1 MPRYLLDTNA
11 LLWLLWNDPRLGPA
25 ARAVIADLANRVF
38 VSPVTIYEIAYK
50 HARGRLEKPVPEDL
64 TAAVAERGLFMLNL
78 TVSQS
83 ERAGR
88 MDYSNSAPKDRM
100 LVVQALTE
108 GLTLITADR
117 DMLRYSVPT
126 LNARR

>member
-1 MPRYLLDTNA
+1 MPNYLLDTNA

-25 ARAVIADLANRVF
+25 ARRIIADLVNRKF
-38 VSPVTIYEIAYK
+38 VSPLSIYEIAYK
-50 HARGRLEKPVPEDL
+50 SAQGRLEKPVPDNLE
-64 TAAVAERGLFMLNL
+64 AAISGRGFHVLRLNA
-78 TVSQS
+78 SHA

-88 MDYSNSAPKDRM
+88 IDYPNNDPHDRM

-108 GLTLITADR
+108 GLILITADR
-117 DMLRYSVPT
+117 DMLRYSVPA

>member
-1 MPRYLLDTNA
+1 MPNYLLDTNA

-25 ARAVIADLANRVF
+25 SRRIIADLVNRKF
-38 VSPVTIYEIAYK
+38 VSPLSIYEIAYK
-50 HARGRLEKPVPEDL
+50 SAQGRLEKPVPDNLE
-64 TAAVAERGLFMLNL
+64 AAISGRGFHVLRLNA
-78 TVSQS
+78 SHA

-88 MDYSNSAPKDRM
+88 IDYPNNDPHDRM

-108 GLTLITADR
+108 GLILITADR
-117 DMLRYSVPT
+117 DMLRYSVPA

>member
-1 MPRYLLDTNA
+1 MPNYLLDTNA

-25 ARAVIADLANRVF
+25 ARAVITDLANRVF

-50 HARGRLEKPVPEDL
+50 AAQGRLEKPVPDDL
-64 TAAVAERGLFMLNL
+64 TAAVAECGLVMLKL

-88 MDYSNSAPKDRM
+88 MDYSNSAPNDRM

-108 GLTLITADR
+108 GLILITADR
-117 DMLRYSVPT
+117 DMLRHEVPT

>member
-1 MPRYLLDTNA
+1 MPSYLLDTNA
-11 LLWLLWNDPRLGPA
+11 LLWLLWNDPRLGPV

-64 TAAVAERGLFMLNL
+64 TAAVAERGLFMLKL

-88 MDYSNSAPKDRM
+88 MDYSNSAPNDRM
-100 LVVQALTE
+100 LVVQALME
-108 GLTLITADR
+108 GLTLITADA
-117 DMLRYSVPT
+117 DMLRHEVPT

>member
-11 LLWLLWNDPRLGPA
+11 LLWLLWNDPRLGPI
-25 ARAVIADLANRVF
+25 ARAVIADLANRIF

-64 TAAVAERGLFMLNL
+64 EKEVSDRDLFILDL
-78 TVSQS
+78 TVSQA

-88 MDYSNSAPKDRM
+88 MDYSSKDPHDRM

-108 GLTLITADR
+108 ELILVTADR
-117 DMLRYSVPT
+117 DMLRHEVPT

>member
-25 ARAVIADLANRVF
+25 ARAVIADLANRIF

-64 TAAVAERGLFMLNL
+64 TAAVIARSFDLLRLNAL
-78 TVSQS
+78 HA

-88 MDYSNSAPKDRM
+88 MDYLNNDPHDRM
-100 LVVQALTE
+100 LVVQALRE
-108 GLTLITADR
+108 GLTLITADA

>member
-1 MPRYLLDTNA
+1 MPSYLLDTNA
-11 LLWLLWNDPRLGPA
+11 LLWLLWNDPRLGPI
-25 ARAVIADLANRVF
+25 ARAVIADLANRIF

-50 HARGRLEKPVPEDL
+50 HAQGRLEKPVPEDL
-64 TAAVAERGLFMLNL
+64 ETEVSDRGLL
-78 TVSQS
+78 TLALFLSQA

-88 MDYSNSAPKDRM
+88 MDYSSKDPHDRM

-108 GLTLITADR
+108 GLILVTADR
-117 DMLRYSVPT
+117 DMLRHEVPT

>member
-1 MPRYLLDTNA
+1 MPNCLMDTNA

-25 ARAVIADLANRVF
+25 ARAVIADPGNRKF
-38 VSPVTIYEIAYK
+38 ISPVSIYEIDYK
-50 HARGRLEKPVPEDL
+50 AAQGRLEKPVPEDL
-64 TAAVAERGLFMLNL
+64 EAAVAERGLFMLNL

-88 MDYSNSAPKDRM
+88 MDYSNSDPHDRM

-108 GLTLITADR
+108 GLILITADR
-117 DMLRYSVPT
+117 DMLRHEVPT

>member
-1 MPRYLLDTNA
+1 MPDYLFDTNA
-11 LLWLLWNDPRLGPA
+11 LLWLLWNDPRLGSA
-25 ARAVIADLANRVF
+25 ARRVIADPGNRKF
-38 VSPVTIYEIAYK
+38 VSPVSIYEIAYK
-50 HARGRLEKPVPEDL
+50 FAQGRLEKPVPDDLETAISRRGFVTLDL
-64 TAAVAERGLFMLNL
+64 TVLHA
-78 TVSQS
+78 

-88 MDYSNSAPKDRM
+88 MDYPNTDPHDRM

-108 GLTLITADR
+108 GLILVTADR

>member
-1 MPRYLLDTNA
+1 MPSYLLDTNA
-11 LLWLLWNDPRLGPA
+11 LLWLLWNDPRLGPV

-50 HARGRLEKPVPEDL
+50 HAKGRLEKPVPEDL
-64 TAAVAERGLFMLNL
+64 ETEVSDRGLL
-78 TVSQS
+78 TLALFLSHAEQ
-83 ERAGR
+83 AGR
-88 MDYSNSAPKDRM
+88 MDYSNNDPHDRM

-108 GLTLITADR
+108 GLILITADR
-117 DMLRYSVPT
+117 DMLRHEVPT

>member
-25 ARAVIADLANRVF
+25 ARAVIADLANRIF

-50 HARGRLEKPVPEDL
+50 HARGRLEKPVPNDL
-64 TAAVAERGLFMLNL
+64 TAAVIARSFDLLRLNAL
-78 TVSQS
+78 HA

-88 MDYSNSAPKDRM
+88 MDYSNSAPNDRM
-100 LVVQALTE
+100 LVVQALME
-108 GLTLITADR
+108 GLTLITADA

>member
-11 LLWLLWNDPRLGPA
+11 LLWLLWNDPRLGPV
-25 ARAVIADLANRVF
+25 ARAVIADLANRIF

-50 HARGRLEKPVPEDL
+50 AAQGRLEKPVPEDL
-64 TAAVAERGLFMLNL
+64 TAAVAERGLFMLKL

-88 MDYSNSAPKDRM
+88 MDYSNSAPNDRM
-100 LVVQALTE
+100 LVVQALME
-108 GLTLITADR
+108 GLILITADA
-117 DMLRYSVPT
+117 DMLRHEVPT

>member
-1 MPRYLLDTNA
+1 MPNYLLDTNA

-25 ARAVIADLANRVF
+25 ARRIIADLLNQVF
-38 VSPVTIYEIAYK
+38 VSPVSIYEIAYK
-50 HARGRLEKPVPEDL
+50 SAQGRLEKPVPDDL
-64 TAAVAERGLFMLNL
+64 ETEADIRGLFMLDL
-78 TVSQS
+78 TAFHAEQ
-83 ERAGR
+83 AGR
-88 MDYSNSAPKDRM
+88 MDYSNNDPHDRM

-108 GLTLITADR
+108 GLILVTADR

>member
-1 MPRYLLDTNA
+1 MPSYLLDTNA
-11 LLWLLWNDPRLGPA
+11 LLWLLWNDPRLGPV

-50 HARGRLEKPVPEDL
+50 HAKGRLEKPVPEDL
-64 TAAVAERGLFMLNL
+64 TAAAAERGLFMLNL

-108 GLTLITADR
+108 GLTLITADA